1 MTTNVFSRR
10 GGAAAAERPF
20 LQKAPDVTTKAA
32 QKVLKGASVG
42 PGYGYLGGD
51 FMALPREVMSF
62 SNAMNGRPDGIGVHL
77 FGMTAVFSLF
87 TGYMAGK
94 RGHHQYETASKINDV
109 VGQGL
114 GAVNM
119 ARAPAEMLGG
129 LTFTAFRGASIAG
142 TFTSSTALTT
152 AQTVLSGLGSAFFV
166 LTYAFIAVP
175 SAVTLYK
182 NINFGRKLS
191 AAIDGAEGELA
202 KAKAALTVLMEE
214 ASGTEAEKSEF
225 LAKVMEEINVDADC
239 MEIDEGALTDEE
251 LKFLESK
258 ASELAPEGKKS
269 EVFSHFKEHFV
280 RFKAEKFAEFTRKVG
295 AETAA
300 KVRDELAKPS
310 AKRLDTRLK
319 NIEDTD
325 ALKEANE
332 VIEGAQSEILKNR
345 ILHVAIVA
353 FCVLG
358 ITALILGNIFTG
370 GLLGTIIVATWILVS
385 LGMLAI
391 DGYFLYQALKNG
403 EMENSDKIAIFVMN
417 ALMITMAGATI
428 FLSGGVA
435 LIVAAAVLGTAF
447 AGTSLYL
454 ALSSGDD
461 DAEDLAEEAAY
472 EDNRLAVYPDLDPTY
487 QIV

>member
-1 MTTNVFSRR
+1 
-10 GGAAAAERPF
+10 
-20 LQKAPDVTTKAA
+20 
-32 QKVLKGASVG
+32 
-42 PGYGYLGGD
+42 
-51 FMALPREVMSF
+51 
-62 SNAMNGRPDGIGVHL
+62 
-77 FGMTAVFSLF
+77 
-87 TGYMAGK
+87 
-94 RGHHQYETASKINDV
+94 
-109 VGQGL
+109 
-114 GAVNM
+114 
-119 ARAPAEMLGG
+119 
-129 LTFTAFRGASIAG
+129 
-142 TFTSSTALTT
+142 
-152 AQTVLSGLGSAFFV
+152 
-166 LTYAFIAVP
+166 TYAFIAIP

-191 AAIDGAEGELA
+191 AAIDGAATDLE
-202 KAKAALTVLMEE
+202 KAKAALTALMDE

-225 LAKVMEEINVDADC
+225 LAKVMEEIDVDGDFIK
-239 MEIDEGALTDEE
+239 IDEGALTDEE
-251 LKFLESK
+251 LEFLENK
-258 ASELAPEGKKS
+258 ARELAPNNPKVVLG
-269 EVFSHFKEHFV
+269 HFKEHFV

-295 AETAA
+295 AATAA

-310 AKRLDTRLK
+310 ATRLDARLE
-319 NIEDTD
+319 NTEDTE
-325 ALKEANE
+325 AFKKANE

-435 LIVAAAVLGTAF
+435 LIVAAVILGTAF

-461 DAEDLAEEAAY
+461 SAEDVAEEVAY